1 MTGTIVN
8 TLAIVVGG
16 SAGLMFRKN
25 LPEKYETVFFQSAGL
40 FTLLLGV
47 RMSFD
52 MFDISSPLLILLSL
66 ILGGFAGVKMNLAG
80 KIDRFGE
87 CLKAKTKSGNERFTE
102 GLTTG
107 ILLFCTGSMGIVG
120 AVEEG
125 FGKAPELL
133 LAKSALDFFSA
144 LMLSAG
150 LGAGVIY
157 SALPLLVYQ
166 GGITLLV
173 SLAGT
178 SIPDE
183 MIAGVAATGGIIL
196 IGLGLNLL
204 RIKKMEIIHLLPALL
219 LICLFIWLKMI
230 FKLPL

>member
-25 LPEKYETVFFQSAGL
+25 LPERYETVFFQSVGL

-52 MFDISSPLLILLSL
+52 MSSPLLVLLSL

-80 KIDRFGE
+80 KVDRFGE
-87 CLKAKTKSGNERFTE
+87 FLKAKIKSGNERFTE

-125 FGKAPELL
+125 FGKAPDLL

-178 SIPDE
+178 SVPDE
-183 MIAGVAATGGIIL
+183 MIAGVATTGGIIL

-204 RIKKMEIIHLLPALL
+204 RIKKMEIIHLLPSLL
-219 LICLFIWLKMI
+219 LICLFILLKI
-230 FKLPL
+230 RCKLPL